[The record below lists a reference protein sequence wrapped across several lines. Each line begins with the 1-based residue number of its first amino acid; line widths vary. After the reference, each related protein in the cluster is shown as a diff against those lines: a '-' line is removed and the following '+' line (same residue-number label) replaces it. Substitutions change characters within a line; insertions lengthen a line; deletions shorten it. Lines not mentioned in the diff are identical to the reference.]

1 MISKYI
7 NVEANRIEKTE
18 LMKDIRDGRISK
30 IGIESFI
37 NELDSLITKNQLNN
51 PYLGQFFK
59 KEKKTNWTKYYF
71 ERELFSRC
79 VSNEIFTKDF
89 LFYSSEVASYVNGK
103 PKRFFI
109 KMLCVVI
116 CCVICFFIGT
126 TKNNANSKEKSLEL
140 ENSIVDL
147 QNQITKLTDENKLLK
162 DKNTEFSVIIEKF
175 TKLAE
180 ESSTVIQNKIEDDLD
195 RYINNALNGQ
205 NMKAT
210 FNNQN
215 QYTSLDVEKRALER
229 GLTKIQAQKLIDN
242 LANPN
247 KFDINKFSE

>member
-89 LFYSSEVASYVNGK
+89 LFYSSEVASYINSK
-103 PKRFFI
+103 PKRFLI
-109 KMLCVVI
+109 KMLCFVI
-116 CCVICFFIGT
+116 CCAICFFIGT
-126 TKNNANSKEKSLEL
+126 TKNNTNSKEKSLLL
-140 ENSIVDL
+140 EKSIVDL

-180 ESSTVIQNKIEDDLD
+180 ESSTVVQNKIEDDLD

-229 GLTKIQAQKLIDN
+229 GLTKTQAQKLIDN